1 MFSNI
6 LLWVVTFCIDSQQA
20 GTCFFR
26 FLYEI
31 FGYKSSVLGLHFHT
45 TIYSQIFLVKFASCC
60 LFAVVASR
68 TLFQVLNLNF
78 YFKLISKNNLL
89 FFVVLLFWNNL
100 NKELF
105 CFILEKMSSQN
116 CFKDNFDAF
125 EKRTCV
131 FSSRRSLVIFCWTWS

>member
-1 MFSNI
+1 MESQCNICLFSNI
-6 LLWVVTFCIDSQQA
+6 ALWVVTFCIDSPQA

-78 YFKLISKNNLL
+78 YFKLIGKNNLL
-89 FFVVLLFWNNL
+89 FFVVLF
-100 NKELF
+100 F
-105 CFILEKMSSQN
+105 CFLKQFEQITFLFYFRKNELSKLFQGQYW
-116 CFKDNFDAF
+116 CFRKNDL
-125 EKRTCV
+125 R
-131 FSSRRSLVIFCWTWS
+131 I